1 MTKKQKSNRNKSIYK
16 KCNAKECLVTGTL
29 LIILLLAIS
38 GSGCVSPD
46 ADTPEEPEQPAE
58 TTEKIDKIVISSPF
72 SPLIMPMAY
81 IVENDLLHDVADET
95 ELIVWN
101 NPDQLRAMMTQ
112 EQAQFVSVPSNVA
125 STFYNKGTDLKL
137 LRVSIWGVFYIIST
151 NTSVESLHDL
161 KGKEVYVPFRG
172 DQPDLVFQYI
182 CQQAG
187 IDPFK
192 DFQIQYVASPLDVT
206 INMLS
211 GNAEHALTLEPGAAV
226 AIMKAEEQGLVVERV
241 IDIQAEWGN
250 ATGQDPRLPNAGV
263 VALPNILDH
272 PGAIEAFCEAY
283 DEAVMWSNENPHEAA
298 LLAARYVEGVN
309 AAAYE
314 ESLNY
319 TIFESVS
326 AKESKDALETMFT
339 CFMDL
344 NPASIG
350 GKLPDDGFYYGK

>member
-1 MTKKQKSNRNKSIYK
+1 MTKKQKSKNKSIYK
-16 KCNAKECLVTGTL
+16 EYRAKGVLVTGS
-29 LIILLLAIS
+29 LILVILLAIS
-38 GSGCVSPD
+38 GSGCISPE
-46 ADTPEEPEQPAE
+46 AGTPEEPEQPEE
-58 TTEKIDKIVISSPF
+58 TTEKMDKIMISSPF
-72 SPLIMPMAY
+72 SPLVMPMAY
-81 IVENDLLHDVADET
+81 IVENDLLQDVADET
-95 ELIVWN
+95 ELVVWN

-112 EQAQFVSVPSNVA
+112 EQVQFVSVPSNVA

-137 LRVSIWGVFYIIST
+137 LRVSIWGVFYVIST
-151 NTSVESLHDL
+151 NTSIESLHDL
-161 KGKEVYVPFRG
+161 KGEEVYVPFRG

-182 CQQAG
+182 CQQNG
-187 IDPFK
+187 IDPFE

-211 GNAEHALTLEPGAAV
+211 GNAEHAFTLEPGAAV
-226 AIMKAEEQGLVVERV
+226 AIMKAEENGLVVKRV
-241 IDIQAEWGN
+241 IDIQEEWGN

-263 VALPNILDH
+263 VALPNIMDH
-272 PGAIEAFCEAY
+272 PEAIEAFCEAY
-283 DEAVMWSNENPHEAA
+283 DEAVLWSNENPHEAA

-314 ESLNY
+314 ESLSY

-326 AKESKDALETMFT
+326 ANESREELETMFT

-350 GKLPDDGFYYGK
+350 GKLPDDGFYYEK

>member
-1 MTKKQKSNRNKSIYK
+1 MTEKQKSKNQSIYK
-16 KCNAKECLVTGTL
+16 ECGAKGYLVAGSL
-29 LIILLLAIS
+29 LLVILLVIS
-38 GSGCVSPD
+38 GSGCISPD

-58 TTEKIDKIVISSPF
+58 TTGKIDKIVISSPF

-81 IVENDLLHDVADET
+81 IVENDLLQDVADET
-95 ELIVWN
+95 ELVVWN

-137 LRVSIWGVFYIIST
+137 LRVSIWGVFYVIST
-151 NTSVESLHDL
+151 NTSIESLHDL
-161 KGKEVYVPFRG
+161 KGEEVYVPFRG

-182 CQQAG
+182 CQQNG
-187 IDPFK
+187 INPFE

-211 GNAEHALTLEPGAAV
+211 GNAEHAVTLEPGAAV
-226 AIMKAEEQGLVVERV
+226 AIMKAEAQGLVVERV

-263 VALPNILDH
+263 VALPNIRDH
-272 PGAIEAFCEAY
+272 PEAIEAFCEAY
-283 DEAVMWSNENPHEAA
+283 DEAVLWSNENPHEAA
-298 LLAARYVEGVN
+298 LLAAQYVEGVN

-326 AKESKDALETMFT
+326 AKESREELETMFT

-344 NPASIG
+344 SPATIG
-350 GKLPDDGFYYGK
+350 GKLPDDGFYYEK

>member
-1 MTKKQKSNRNKSIYK
+1 MIGMQ
-16 KCNAKECLVTGTL
+16 G
-29 LIILLLAIS
+29 
-38 GSGCVSPD
+38 
-46 ADTPEEPEQPAE
+46 
-58 TTEKIDKIVISSPF
+58 F
-72 SPLIMPMAY
+72 
-81 IVENDLLHDVADET
+81 
-95 ELIVWN
+95 
-101 NPDQLRAMMTQ
+101 
-112 EQAQFVSVPSNVA
+112 
-125 STFYNKGTDLKL
+125 
-137 LRVSIWGVFYIIST
+137 IWGVFYIIST
-151 NTSVESLHDL
+151 NTSIESLHDL
-161 KGKEVYVPFRG
+161 IGEEVYVPFRG

-187 IDPFK
+187 INLFE

-211 GNAEHALTLEPGAAV
+211 GNAEHAVTLEPGAAV
-226 AIMKAEEQGLVVERV
+226 AIMKANEQGLVVERV

-263 VALPNILDH
+263 VALPNIRDH
-272 PGAIEAFCEAY
+272 PEAIEAFCEAY
-283 DEAVMWSNENPHEAA
+283 DEAVLWSTENPHEAA

-326 AKESKDALETMFT
+326 ATESRDELETMFT

-350 GKLPDDGFYYGK
+350 GKLPDDGFYYEK